1 MKSARLTRAAPGG
14 IPAPAPPGPEPA
26 RPRPAVGGEGSAPR
40 SGADRSLRPPGAR
53 RPAAPRPWSA
63 GSRGAGPGRAG
74 ERRGTEAGTARESVP
89 SPRPR
94 WKALLSCL
102 QFSLFTFTLETLARG
117 QQSALAFLGGRLRAN
132 RPGRLR
138 APLRSPVLSP
148 PSGTGEQRAAGR
160 LHLRRGTGRSQ
171 PLGLPGSGLPEAA
184 TGFSP
189 RTASRCRLRGGAEPR
204 RTAPRR
210 AALCRPPAPAHGA
223 AAGRGPGGA
232 GGCPRSRVCAGPFA
246 VLPPRPPPAPSPS
259 PRPVPRRGASAAPLR
274 LLLFAM
280 LTQSIN
286 SGTKGATSSQLC

>member
-160 LHLRRGTGRSQ
+160 LHLRRGTGRS
-171 PLGLPGSGLPEAA
+171 
-184 TGFSP
+184 
-189 RTASRCRLRGGAEPR
+189 AS
-204 RTAPRR
+204 
-210 AALCRPPAPAHGA
+210 PAPASPRPQQVSLRAPPPAADCGA
-223 AAGRGPGGA
+223 APSRAAPHREEPRCAARPPRHTERRRGAARGGPAGARGRACAPG
-232 GGCPRSRVCAGPFA
+232 PSPSSHPVPP
-246 VLPPRPPPAPSPS
+246 PPRPRPRGPSPGEE
-259 PRPVPRRGASAAPLR
+259 RVPRRSA
-274 LLLFAM
+274 F
-280 LTQSIN
+280 SF
-286 SGTKGATSSQLC
+286 SQC

>member
-53 RPAAPRPWSA
+53 RPAAPRPWSS

-204 RTAPRR
+204 RAAPHREEPR
-210 AALCRPPAPAHGA
+210 CAARPPRHTERRRGA
-223 AAGRGPGGA
+223 ARGGPAGARGRACAPG
-232 GGCPRSRVCAGPFA
+232 
-246 VLPPRPPPAPSPS
+246 PSPS
-259 PRPVPRRGASAAPLR
+259 SHPVPPPRPVPVPAARPPARSECRAAPPSPFR
-274 LLLFAM
+274 NVDA
-280 LTQSIN
+280 IY
-286 SGTKGATSSQLC
+286 K

>member
-53 RPAAPRPWSA
+53 RPAAPRPWSS

-74 ERRGTEAGTARESVP
+74 ERRGTEDGTARESVP

-189 RTASRCRLRGGAEPR
+189 RTASRCRLRGGAEPHRTEKSRAVPPARPGTRSGGGARPGGGR
-204 RTAPRR
+204 RVPEVARVRR
-210 AALCRPPAPAHGA
+210 ALRRPPT
-223 AAGRGPGGA
+223 
-232 GGCPRSRVCAGPFA
+232 
-246 VLPPRPPPAPSPS
+246 PSP
-259 PRPVPRRGASAAPLR
+259 PRPVPVPAARPPARSECRAAPPSPFR
-274 LLLFAM
+274 NVDA
-280 LTQSIN
+280 IY
-286 SGTKGATSSQLC
+286 K